1 MSKTFSVKTVGLMV
15 VIAALVTVSI
25 WLWWSSQDQALA
37 LVNGEKLTK
46 EQLYREM
53 YDSIGAQTQEAL
65 IDKML
70 VLQEGE
76 KNKVNVTAEE
86 VEAELSKLKDMW
98 GVSSDAEVEQLL
110 ALQGGSTT
118 LEKLEEQITLWLTVR
133 HLLAPTIKLSDQE
146 IQQYF
151 ADHQDEFG
159 EPEQVKVRHI
169 LVTTEE
175 EAKSILKEL
184 RSGADFAKVAR
195 EKSIDPGS
203 ASGGGDLGF
212 IKRGEMVPE
221 FEAAAFALAEGEVS
235 DIVKSEHG
243 YHIIQVLEKKAAVK
257 PDFAKVKAD
266 VEALLM
272 DQKVQ
277 EKYQSWLQE
286 LRDAANIQQTV
297 NPAE

>member
-53 YDSIGAQTQEAL
+53 YDSIGAETQEAL

-70 VLQEGE
+70 VLQEGK

-133 HLLAPTIKLSDQE
+133 HILAPTIKLSDQE

-286 LRDAANIQQTV
+286 LRDAANIKYSK
-297 NPAE
+297 P